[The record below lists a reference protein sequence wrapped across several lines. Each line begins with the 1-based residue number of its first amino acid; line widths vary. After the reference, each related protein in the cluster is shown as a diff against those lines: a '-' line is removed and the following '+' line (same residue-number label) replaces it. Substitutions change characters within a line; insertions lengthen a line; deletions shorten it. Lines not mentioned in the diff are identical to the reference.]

1 MFYHSLKYSFFIL
14 VLIVSVSCG
23 KEKEEVVDG
32 IRSANIHL
40 STKKCQEAIDIL
52 EGLGRQNRNARYLKA
67 LASAYACRAGY
78 STITFFGSDIKK
90 TSSPAPLGGMATYS
104 TSQVSL
110 VTDLTTDLSFRD
122 LQTAID
128 ILFYAGGIGATTEP
142 SALARSRYFTT
153 SEAGD
158 INSELAYMLMV
169 QTGKFLKVYGN
180 ANASGA
186 KGSLVA
192 SGNKC
197 FTDYSHITQPVIEAG
212 IALLPGS
219 CKVKNSSHP
228 ELDSAHIAADERK
241 KRLCEGVVLMN
252 GIIDILP
259 SVLASAVGGGDLD
272 SISDVTTEIEKGRKL
287 LKDNYPAI
295 GVLLNTLSL
304 TNCVAN
310 TTIDEEML
318 ETYYVGVF
326 ETIIQ

>member
-14 VLIVSVSCG
+14 VLLFSLSCG
-23 KEKEEVVDG
+23 KDKKEEVIDA

-40 STKKCQEAIDIL
+40 STYKCQEAIDIL
-52 EGLGRQNRNARYLKA
+52 EALGRQNRNAKYLKA

-90 TSSPAPLGGMATYS
+90 TSSAAPLGGMATYT
-104 TSQVSL
+104 TSQVTP
-110 VTDLTTDLSFRD
+110 VTDLTSDQKFRD
-122 LQTAID
+122 LQTAIN
-128 ILFYAGGIGATTEP
+128 ILLYAGGIDTATEP
-142 SALARSRYFTT
+142 SALERSKYFST

-169 QTGKFLKVYGN
+169 QTGKFMKVYGN

-186 KGSLVA
+186 KGSG
-192 SGNKC
+192 SGTNDC
-197 FTDYSHITQPVIEAG
+197 FTDYSHITQPIIEAG
-212 IALLPGS
+212 IASLPGS

-228 ELDSAHIAADERK
+228 ELDSASIAADERK

-252 GIIDILP
+252 GIFDILP
-259 SVLASAVGGGDLD
+259 SVLASAVGGDIT
-272 SISDVTTEIEKGRKL
+272 SIADVTTEIAKGRKL
-287 LKDNYPAI
+287 LQDNYPAI
-295 GVLLNTLSL
+295 GVLLNTISQK
-304 TNCVAN
+304 NCVDNA
-310 TTIDEEML
+310 TIDEEML